1 MSVDWPGVSGP
12 IVVEGEKQTLFLA
25 GDDTEYDGD
34 GNVVSPD
41 ARAGCVESTG
51 VGDGTCYFVDSTHSN
66 NWRQLRII
74 NATHDMNCELTPNT
88 NLHDRNIL
96 HNIASDPDPIS
107 LGRVEGILLRV
118 TARHRF
124 LCPIQRSAQA
134 LQALMSVRCFRRR
147 GVRSPLVLQ

>member
-96 HNIASDPDPIS
+96 HNIAS
-107 LGRVEGILLRV
+107 
-118 TARHRF
+118 ARHRF